1 MLKWLLSGI
10 MSSGLG
16 DRFDGGTG
24 GSLANLTAML
34 ADEKKKGDEPHA
46 RLQDAFNKLKDMHK
60 DDPRLAEGLSMMPS
74 SGGASALDHAQWPF
88 GPVGAPRPM
97 AAPVPTP
104 QPRPAQAPMSPQE
117 ADNIYD
123 SFENSPAGKRM
134 RAADMAAPAS
144 SGPFAD
150 FFARNA
156 AMMKDPTTGEM
167 IDPSA
172 AAKFGGGGIL
182 NGMFG

>member
-1 MLKWLLSGI
+1 MLKWLLSGL
-10 MSSGLG
+10 MSSGVG

-24 GSLANLTAML
+24 GNLASLTKAMRTEM
-34 ADEKKKGDEPHA
+34 DKKGDQPHA
-46 RLQDAFNKLKDMHK
+46 RLQDAFKQLKDMHK

-88 GPVGAPRPM
+88 GPVGAPRAM
-97 AAPVPTP
+97 ATSVPTP
-104 QPRPAQAPMSPQE
+104 QPRPPEVAAPVPMPMARPAEAPQAPGALSE
-117 ADNIYD
+117 
-123 SFENSPAGKRM
+123 
-134 RAADMAAPAS
+134 
-144 SGPFAD
+144 
-150 FFARNA
+150 FFQRNA

-167 IDPSA
+167 IDPIA